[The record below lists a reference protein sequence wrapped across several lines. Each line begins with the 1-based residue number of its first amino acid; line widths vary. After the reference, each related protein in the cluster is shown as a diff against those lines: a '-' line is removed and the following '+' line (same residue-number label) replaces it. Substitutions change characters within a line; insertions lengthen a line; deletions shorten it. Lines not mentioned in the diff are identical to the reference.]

1 MSGAGFL
8 IARLAGSNKL
18 TNSAACLA
26 PLLDAM
32 AWTGSPRQLA
42 ESLTGSWDNMT
53 VQSVRNTMANLNYTS
68 TRQSMRRSK
77 IDKRLLPCLF
87 EADNGAVQVITLS
100 STDDV
105 VIFDGTSRKSIRNPD
120 GHSPKGTA
128 YFFSKDQLGGGIRIQ
143 DGSWLR
149 TVAKRFDGYVGQLLM
164 LTFIL
169 NMLALA
175 TPLFVMAVYDKVIA
189 TGDTQTLY
197 YLGAGVGMALLSDIF
212 IRLIRGA
219 LLAHLGGRF
228 EMIVGSSTVDKIL
241 DMPLARLERAAV
253 GTQIARLR
261 EFEGIRGFF
270 SGPLALAFMEMP
282 FVIIFII
289 AIAFIGGWIAL
300 VPVGFMIIFGILG
313 AIMIRYA
320 RAAVKKNI
328 EGSSDAQGILVE
340 LLQNAHSIKADGA
353 EDLWMNRYRERS
365 TRLALS
371 SLKNARVSNLVQT
384 FGQLMMILAGAGTLT
399 IGTIAAS
406 NGSMTVGGLIAS
418 MAFVWRILSPMQMV
432 FVAMTKLEEVK
443 NGMARVDQLMAQ
455 PTESRV
461 TSASHTVTDGS
472 RFKGGITFSNVMLRY
487 SPNHDPA
494 LAGISFDIKPGEV
507 VAIAGSNGSGK
518 SSILKLIS
526 DLYQPQS
533 GAVFIDGVD
542 SRQINTIDLRQ
553 SIAYLPQQTDL
564 FSGTIAQ
571 NLRLANPIASE
582 SELKR
587 ALERACV
594 FDDVM
599 ELSDGVETHFSEHSI
614 KQMSAGFRKG
624 LAIARTLLNDS
635 PIVLLDEPE
644 SALDM
649 ESDHCIIDL
658 IREYRGKRTVL
669 IVAHRPSYI
678 READRVIVM
687 NRGSISFDGT
697 PEEMAKAAEA
707 AE

>member
-8 IARLAGSNKL
+8 IARLAGASPL
-18 TNSAACLA
+18 TPAAACLA
-26 PLLDAM
+26 PLMDAM

-42 ESLTGSWDNMT
+42 ESLTGDWETMS
-53 VQSVRNTMANLNYTS
+53 VQSVRNSMANLRYAS
-68 TRQSMRRSK
+68 TPQRTRRSK

-87 EADNGAVQVITLS
+87 EADNGAVQVITKS

-105 VIFDGTSRKSIRNPD
+105 LIFDGTSRKTISNPK
-120 GHSPKGTA
+120 GASPKGVA
-128 YFFSKDQLGGGIRIQ
+128 YFFSKDNRGGGIRIQ

-149 TVAKRFDGYVGQLLM
+149 TVARRFEGYVGQLLI
-164 LTFIL
+164 LTFLL

-189 TGDTQTLY
+189 TGDKQTLVF
-197 YLGAGVGMALLSDIF
+197 LGVGVGLALLCDIF
-212 IRLIRGA
+212 IRTLRGA

-228 EMIVGSSTVDKIL
+228 EMIVGTTTVDKIL
-241 DMPLARLERAAV
+241 DLPLARLERAAV

-261 EFEGIRGFF
+261 EFEGIRSFF
-270 SGPLALAFMEMP
+270 SGPLAMAFLEMP
-282 FVIIFII
+282 FVLIFII

-300 VPVGFMIIFGILG
+300 VPVGFMILFGIVG
-313 AIMIRYA
+313 SIIIRYA
-320 RAAVKKNI
+320 RAAVKQNI
-328 EGSSDAQGILVE
+328 EGSADAQGILVE
-340 LLQNAHSIKADGA
+340 LLQNAHSIKADGT
-353 EDLWMNRYRERS
+353 EKVWMQRYRERS

-371 SLKNARVSNLVQT
+371 SLKNARVANMVQT

-399 IGTIAAS
+399 IGTLAAS
-406 NGSMTVGGLIAS
+406 SGAMTVGGLIAS
-418 MAFVWRILSPMQMV
+418 MAFVWRILSPMQMI

-443 NGMARVDQLMAQ
+443 NGIARVDQLMAQ
-455 PTESRV
+455 PTESRI
-461 TSASHTVTDGS
+461 TTTSHTVTEGS
-472 RFKGGITFSNVMLRY
+472 RFKGRISFSNVMLRY
-487 SPNHDPA
+487 APNHDPA
-494 LAGISFDIKPGEV
+494 LSGVSFDIKPGEI
-507 VAIAGSNGSGK
+507 VAIAGANGSGK
-518 SSILKLIS
+518 SSILKLVA

-542 SRQINTIDLRQ
+542 TRQINTIDLRH

-564 FSGTIAQ
+564 FSGTVAE
-571 NLRLANPIASE
+571 NLRLANPIASV
-582 SELKR
+582 SELNTALQR
-587 ALERACV
+587 AGV
-594 FDDVM
+594 NDDVM
-599 ELSDGVETHFSEHSI
+599 ELPDGLDTYLSEHSI

-624 LAIARTLLNDS
+624 LAIARTLLNDA
-635 PIVLLDEPE
+635 PMVLLDEPE

-658 IREYRGKRTVL
+658 LREYRGKRTVL
-669 IVAHRPSYI
+669 IVAHRPSYV

-687 NRGSISFDGT
+687 NRGAISFDGT

>member
-1 MSGAGFL
+1 
-8 IARLAGSNKL
+8 
-18 TNSAACLA
+18 
-26 PLLDAM
+26 
-32 AWTGSPRQLA
+32 
-42 ESLTGSWDNMT
+42 
-53 VQSVRNTMANLNYTS
+53 
-68 TRQSMRRSK
+68 
-77 IDKRLLPCLF
+77 
-87 EADNGAVQVITLS
+87 
-100 STDDV
+100 
-105 VIFDGTSRKSIRNPD
+105 
-120 GHSPKGTA
+120 
-128 YFFSKDQLGGGIRIQ
+128 
-143 DGSWLR
+143 
-149 TVAKRFDGYVGQLLM
+149 
-164 LTFIL
+164 
-169 NMLALA
+169 
-175 TPLFVMAVYDKVIA
+175 
-189 TGDTQTLY
+189 
-197 YLGAGVGMALLSDIF
+197 
-212 IRLIRGA
+212 
-219 LLAHLGGRF
+219 
-228 EMIVGSSTVDKIL
+228 
-241 DMPLARLERAAV
+241 
-253 GTQIARLR
+253 
-261 EFEGIRGFF
+261 
-270 SGPLALAFMEMP
+270 
-282 FVIIFII
+282 
-289 AIAFIGGWIAL
+289 
-300 VPVGFMIIFGILG
+300 
-313 AIMIRYA
+313 
-320 RAAVKKNI
+320 
-328 EGSSDAQGILVE
+328 
-340 LLQNAHSIKADGA
+340 
-353 EDLWMNRYRERS
+353 
-365 TRLALS
+365 
-371 SLKNARVSNLVQT
+371 
-384 FGQLMMILAGAGTLT
+384 
-399 IGTIAAS
+399 
-406 NGSMTVGGLIAS
+406 
-418 MAFVWRILSPMQMV
+418 MQMV

-587 ALERACV
+587 ALERAGV

>member
-8 IARLAGSNKL
+8 IARLAGNNRL
-18 TNSAACLA
+18 TPAAACLA

-32 AWTGSPRQLA
+32 AWVGTPRQLA
-42 ESLTGSWDNMT
+42 ESLTGNWDEMS
-53 VQSVRNTMANLNYTS
+53 VQAVRNTMANLSYTS
-68 TRQSMRRSK
+68 TMHRMRRSR

-87 EADNGAVQVITLS
+87 EADNGAVQVIT
-100 STDDV
+100 TNANNDII
-105 VIFDGTSRKSIRNPD
+105 IFDGTSRKTIRNPR
-120 GHSPKGTA
+120 GMAPKGTA
-128 YFFSKDQLGGGIRIQ
+128 YFFAKNQRGGGIRIQ
-143 DGSWLR
+143 DGSWLK
-149 TVAKRFDGYVGQLLM
+149 TVARRFEGYVGQLLM
-164 LTFIL
+164 LTFLL

-175 TPLFVMAVYDKVIA
+175 TPMFVMAVYDKVIA
-189 TGDTQTLY
+189 TGDKQTLIF
-197 YLGAGVGMALLSDIF
+197 LGVGIGLALLCDIF

-241 DMPLARLERAAV
+241 DMPLARLERATV

-270 SGPLALAFMEMP
+270 SGPLAMSFMEMP
-282 FVIIFII
+282 FVFIFII

-313 AIMIRYA
+313 AIIIRYA
-320 RAAVKKNI
+320 RSAVKANI
-328 EGSSDAQGILVE
+328 EGSADAQGILVE
-340 LLQNAHSIKADGA
+340 LLQNTHSIKAEAA

-371 SLKNARVSNLVQT
+371 SLKNARVSNMVQT

-399 IGTIAAS
+399 IGTIAAA

-418 MAFVWRILSPMQMV
+418 MAFVWRILSPMQMI

-443 NGMARVDQLMAQ
+443 NGMMRVDQLMAQ
-455 PTESRV
+455 PTESRI
-461 TSASHTVTDGS
+461 TTTSHTVTDGS
-472 RFKGGITFSNVMLRY
+472 RFKGRITFSNVVIRY
-487 SPNHDPA
+487 QPNHDPA
-494 LAGISFDIKPGEV
+494 LSGVSFDIKPGEV
-507 VAIAGSNGSGK
+507 VAIAGANGSGK
-518 SSILKLIS
+518 SSILKLIA
-526 DLYQPQS
+526 DLYQPQA

-542 SRQINTIDLRQ
+542 TRQINTIDLRQ

-582 SELKR
+582 SELTR
-587 ALERACV
+587 ALEKAGV
-594 FDDVM
+594 LDDVQ
-599 ELSDGVETHFSEHSI
+599 ELSDGLETYLTEHAI
-614 KQMSAGFRKG
+614 KQMSAGFKKG
-624 LAIARTLLNDS
+624 LAIARTLLNDA

-644 SALDM
+644 NALDM

-658 IREYRGKRTVL
+658 IRDYRGKRTV
-669 IVAHRPSYI
+669 IIIAHRPSYI

-687 NRGSISFDGT
+687 TRGAISFDGT